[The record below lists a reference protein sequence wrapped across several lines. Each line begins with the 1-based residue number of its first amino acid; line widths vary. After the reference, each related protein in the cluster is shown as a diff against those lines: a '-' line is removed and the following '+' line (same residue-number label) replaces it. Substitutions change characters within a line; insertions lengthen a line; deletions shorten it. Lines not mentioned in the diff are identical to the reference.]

1 MDNLIK
7 IQTLLQ
13 IEKRKWMFL
22 VGLVAL
28 THLFCQSLMLPY
40 GNSFMSLLPGGEKA
54 SKSSNQSSVKTVMP
68 ENALNI
74 GILNSNN
81 ASLLVSGVK
90 NAKSYLSATNAVD
103 NGGSMVK
110 DEERRINIT
119 SDSEVMDNDFDFD
132 FVDDETLD
140 NDNPFQVNPD
150 TEEGFKVQHDETQEH
165 GSKENIFTEL
175 Q

>member
-13 IEKRKWMFL
+13 IEKREWMFL

-28 THLFCQSLMLPY
+28 THLFCESLMLPY
-40 GNSFMSLLPGGEKA
+40 GNSFMSLLPSGEKV
-54 SKSSNQSSVKTVMP
+54 SKSSNQSSFKIVIP

-90 NAKSYLSATNAVD
+90 NAKSYLSASYAVD

-110 DEERRINIT
+110 DKERRINIA
-119 SDSEVMDNDFDFD
+119 SDSEAMDNDFDF
-132 FVDDETLD
+132 VEDETLD